1 MGCSNQKQQIVEDT
15 TQILADTEVEVDT
28 ELQQEEKKEELPVEE
43 PVEDPV
49 EEPVETPEEKP
60 VETEKPKTEKPKA
73 EKPKTE
79 KPKTEKP
86 KEEKP
91 KEEKPTTTK
100 PKYPYYIKVNRKANC
115 VTVYKQDENGKYTVP
130 IKAMICSVGKNINS
144 TPKGVFKIS
153 EKYTWRYLY
162 GTNMDSMRLDLM
174 GQFCSTRFL
183 IRNNQK
189 MH

>member
-1 MGCSNQKQQIVEDT
+1 MCVCDLDGLSNQKQQIVEDT

-60 VETEKPKTEKPKA
+60 VET